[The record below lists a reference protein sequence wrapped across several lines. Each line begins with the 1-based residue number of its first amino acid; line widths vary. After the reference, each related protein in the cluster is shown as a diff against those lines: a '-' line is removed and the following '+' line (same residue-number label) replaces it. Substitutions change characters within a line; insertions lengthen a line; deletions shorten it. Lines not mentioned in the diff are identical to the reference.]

1 MLYDYATGD
10 LAPEERGGTAAERF
24 ADNLAAIALA
34 RALKGEG
41 AAAGGA
47 GGAATG
53 AGSGGATGARQ
64 EPTDAERATIA
75 AWYEGGDPKAGC
87 LASRETAPQ
96 ATT

>member
-41 AAAGGA
+41 GA

-53 AGSGGATGARQ
+53 AGGGAGGARR
-64 EPTDAERATIA
+64 EPTDAERRIA
-75 AWYEGGDPKAGC
+75 PRR
-87 LASRETAPQ
+87 S
-96 ATT
+96 